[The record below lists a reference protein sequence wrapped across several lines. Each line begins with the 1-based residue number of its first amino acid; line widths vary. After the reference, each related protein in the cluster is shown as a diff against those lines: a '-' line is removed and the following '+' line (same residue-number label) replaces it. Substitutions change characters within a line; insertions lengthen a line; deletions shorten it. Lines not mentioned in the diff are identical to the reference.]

1 MKHQEI
7 TALLRKRLEQNKEHL
22 ASTEEDLATLEPTG
36 WEHRVQTHLK
46 GYYTG
51 RVDELIVLID
61 RIGVSE
67 N

>member
-1 MKHQEI
+1 MKSKDII
-7 TALLRKRLEQNKEHL
+7 TLLRKRLEQNQELL
-22 ASTEEDLATLEPTG
+22 ASTEEDLATLDPTG

-51 RVDELIVLID
+51 RVDELIVLINRVD
-61 RIGVSE
+61 VLE